1 MSSNDA
7 QVDGCRKSLLLESC
21 RHIGMVAD
29 VIRARSVWNLFW
41 SMKLSKK
48 WSCPLVGLDIHRHQ
62 CHLQLLKGVILPPDH
77 LGTANM
83 SKRMGDEKDVQIAL
97 LGEAD
102 LWQLAQN
109 PKKMHYYASLR
120 FVNVLHLPTTRDINT
135 RLWTSRRQWGSG
147 SFISLTPN
155 IWHKAWQ
162 AVKCSTEVRM
172 NDQMNA

>member
-1 MSSNDA
+1 
-7 QVDGCRKSLLLESC
+7 
-21 RHIGMVAD
+21 
-29 VIRARSVWNLFW
+29 
-41 SMKLSKK
+41 MKLSKK
-48 WSCPLVGLDIHRHQ
+48 WPCPLVGLDIHRHQ

-135 RLWTSRRQWGSG
+135 RL
-147 SFISLTPN
+147 
-155 IWHKAWQ
+155 
-162 AVKCSTEVRM
+162 
-172 NDQMNA
+172 